1 MREKRIQKRVEVLKP
16 NAGVILSDLSVS
28 LSVCCWQTLGTAG
41 SKSHFI
47 LCFMLIFLVCG
58 TRRSMCHGTRL
69 EVRGPLVAVHSLLL
83 PYGS

>member
-1 MREKRIQKRVEVLKP
+1 MREKIQKRMEVLKP

-28 LSVCCWQTLGTAG
+28 LSVCCWQTLGTAV

-58 TRRSMCHGTRL
+58 KRRSMCHGTRL